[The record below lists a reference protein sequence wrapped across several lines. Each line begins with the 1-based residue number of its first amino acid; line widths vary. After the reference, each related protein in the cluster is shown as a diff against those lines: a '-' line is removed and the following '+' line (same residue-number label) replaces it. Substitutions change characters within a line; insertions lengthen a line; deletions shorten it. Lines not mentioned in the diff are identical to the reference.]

1 MIYINQNMFDY
12 QSLTYTASNFRTSE
26 EIEIQASHQAHKE
39 GKERYFLHRL
49 LSKLSM
55 CHMALRYRRA
65 FSPTALSVC
74 HCLLTAIFG
83 SLSRVMNTEPFVQNI
98 IRHSDVRSQ
107 SGIKMQTNRQVV
119 GTDCL
124 FLFFFCL
131 FLNSKQKENKSA
143 YQVELTRKELK

>member
-1 MIYINQNMFDY
+1 MHMFWFQFFKYFSYEIWTSNSFPTSLRPCLIKKEMIYINQNMFDY

-98 IRHSDVRSQ
+98 IRHSDVRS
-107 SGIKMQTNRQVV
+107 
-119 GTDCL
+119 
-124 FLFFFCL
+124 
-131 FLNSKQKENKSA
+131 
-143 YQVELTRKELK
+143 